1 MKCDQN
7 AIFGQLHISFKV
19 PITKFY
25 GMTKCRNRVFRK
37 IFGAATMGEGNE
49 LAIVM
54 RG

>member
-1 MKCDQN
+1 VKGYEKT
-7 AIFGQLHISFKV
+7 ITRELHVGFEV

-49 LAIVM
+49 LAIVV